1 MERDGEVQIPHRSFV
16 LLPGRAAGTLGLGAE
31 LPRERRAGVRPRPA
45 GRSTRKPAA
54 MHCHAAAGPG
64 PAEL

>member
-31 LPRERRAGVRPRPA
+31 LPRERRAGVRAA

>member
-31 LPRERRAGVRPRPA
+31 LPRERRAGVRPSVP